1 MKPFFSLFKGLKRIK
16 YHTQKITL
24 MLKLNTDQEKVY
36 QQIIDFIHSD
46 QKYFLLTGSAGTGKT
61 TLITRFLAHPTLEKY
76 KVALTGCTNQAVSVL
91 EKFFMKLYE
100 KPESEELARP
110 KEISCLTI
118 HKLLK
123 IKRRIDLRGK
133 EIFHS
138 NLGDENAKVKSKS
151 IYYYNLIIVDEVSML
166 NQDLTL
172 KLLEIRDRLKGKI
185 VFVGDQAQLPP
196 VNEKYSYIFQI
207 AGNQIPHGHLSQVMR
222 SDSLITK
229 FTNSV
234 RKLALEESQKLSFKK
249 YGCERVVFYKK
260 EKEWIDAYLDM
271 SPSSTSIIL
280 SYTNREINRFNR
292 LVRNKQFDY
301 PKEIYIPGEKIVFL
315 SHYNSPTDHT
325 YFSSETAVIETIEET
340 DIKLPNLFFYDFLN
354 YNSNIKDFES
364 KKEKDNLNELFDLI
378 RRSQIAYQGKE
389 LKIHDP
395 NDSSS
400 EDSQDEDY
408 ISDSEEMINN
418 QEALTTNNLKLE
430 DFCQICYL
438 DLEKKNVKGK
448 VCLQNSKHRYCPMC
462 YKNWIV
468 ALKMCPLCY
477 LVVDK
482 NGLITCP
489 ENDTFSKELVNFQKE
504 FQKAEYK
511 IWMMLLTNQG
521 VIKVIHK
528 SNEKEYQDGLARCRK
543 CLQNMSQYLE
553 KVKINGQF
561 QDKKVFQANPR
572 LKLFFQQL
580 LQRMWDLLYYHYI
593 DQFASISYGY
603 AITTHRSQGSTYDNI
618 FIFLKDIILNNRN
631 QLEAY
636 HCFYTASTRA
646 SKNLHILY

>member
-1 MKPFFSLFKGLKRIK
+1 
-16 YHTQKITL
+16 

-61 TLITRFLAHPTLEKY
+61 TLITRFLSHSTLEDY

-100 KPESEELARP
+100 NPESEDLRKP

-172 KLLEIRDRLKGKI
+172 KLLEMKDKIRGKI
-185 VFVGDQAQLPP
+185 IFVGDQAQLPP

-207 AGNQIPHGHLSQVMR
+207 AGRQIPHGHLSQVMR

-249 YGCERVVFYKK
+249 YGCERVVFYKN
-260 EKEWIDAYLDM
+260 EKEWIDAYLDI
-271 SPSSTSIIL
+271 SQTQDGNENESESSSSIIL
-280 SYTNREINRFNR
+280 SYTNREIDRFNR
-292 LVRNKQFDY
+292 MVRNKQFNY
-301 PKEIYIPGEKIVFL
+301 PKEIYISGEKIVFL
-315 SHYNSPTDHT
+315 SHYNSPTGHT
-325 YFSSETAVIETIEET
+325 YFSSETAVIKTIEET
-340 DIKLPNLFFYDFLN
+340 DIRLPNLFFYDLLN
-354 YNSNIKDFES
+354 FNRTIKEFETQ
-364 KKEKDNLNELFDLI
+364 KEKDSLNQLFDLI
-378 RRSQIAYQGKE
+378 RGSQIAYQGKE
-389 LKIHDP
+389 LKIHNP
-395 NDSSS
+395 SDSSS
-400 EDSQDEDY
+400 GDSEDEDCEDNDE
-408 ISDSEEMINN
+408 ISDIEEDEVQNV
-418 QEALTTNNLKLE
+418 TTKVNLE
-430 DFCQICYL
+430 NFCQICYL
-438 DLEKKNVKGK
+438 DFEKKKVKGK
-448 VCLQNSKHRYCPMC
+448 ACMQNPKHKYCPMC
-462 YKNWIV
+462 YKTWV
-468 ALKMCPLCY
+468 VSLHMCPLCH
-477 LVVDK
+477 LVIKKD
-482 NGLITCP
+482 GLITCP
-489 ENDTFSKELVNFQKE
+489 ENETLSLELENFQKE
-504 FQKAEYK
+504 FRKAHYK
-511 IWMMLLTNQG
+511 IWMIMLSNQG

-528 SNEKEYQDGLARCRK
+528 SNEKEYLEGLTRCRN
-543 CLQNMSQYLE
+543 CLQNISQYLE
-553 KVKINGQF
+553 KVKINGQL
-561 QDKKVFQANPR
+561 QDRSVFQANPR

-618 FIFLKDIILNNRN
+618 FIFLKDIIMNNRN

-646 SKNLHILY
+646 SKHLHILY